1 MLTHLISIKRLTAA
15 DLPELA
21 ALYRELTDEPADG
34 VAMAAT
40 FEWMA
45 ANPDY
50 LVLIAKL
57 DGAVVG
63 SLMGIVCRELLGQCK
78 PFMVIENVVVAPNRR
93 RMGIGRALIVEIERL
108 ARARECSLIEFCS
121 AGHRKE
127 AHRFY
132 ESLGYGLNV
141 VRGFRKWLG

>member
-1 MLTHLISIKRLTAA
+1 MIVIRKLTPT

-21 ALYRELTDEPADG
+21 ALYQELMDEPTDG
-34 VAMAAT
+34 AAMAAT

-50 LVLIAKL
+50 LTLVAQL

-63 SLMGIVCRELLGQCK
+63 SLMGIVCRELVGRCR
-78 PFMVIENVVVAPNRR
+78 PFMVIENVIVAPDRR
-93 RMGIGRALIVEIERL
+93 RIGVGRALMTEIEHL
-108 ARARECSLIEFCS
+108 ARERGCSIIEFCS
-121 AGHRKE
+121 SSHRKE

-132 ESLGYGLNV
+132 ESLGYSLDV
-141 VRGFRKWLG
+141 VQGFRKWLT